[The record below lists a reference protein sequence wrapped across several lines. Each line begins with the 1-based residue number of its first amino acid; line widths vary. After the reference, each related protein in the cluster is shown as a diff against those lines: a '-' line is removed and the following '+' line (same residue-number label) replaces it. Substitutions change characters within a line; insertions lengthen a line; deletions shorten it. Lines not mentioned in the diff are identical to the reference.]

1 MGRQRDLL
9 ALLDPGP
16 ALTPATREALIP
28 MIARLLLEAIA
39 EPASDVTMEV
49 TDREGDDE

>member
-9 ALLDPGP
+9 TLLDPGP
-16 ALTPATREALIP
+16 VLTPAMKEILIP

-39 EPASDVTMEV
+39 EPAADITMEV
-49 TDREGDDE
+49 TDMEGDDE